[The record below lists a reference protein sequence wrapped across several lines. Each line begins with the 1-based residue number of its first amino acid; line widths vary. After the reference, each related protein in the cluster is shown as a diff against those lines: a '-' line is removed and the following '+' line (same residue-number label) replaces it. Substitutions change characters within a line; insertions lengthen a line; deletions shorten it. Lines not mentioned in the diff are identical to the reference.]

1 MANSKWQMKG
11 NHGHM
16 VTSAICHRRESLTLN
31 LISLI
36 RHPLVFK
43 DHGTAPEKSDLLG
56 TMSAT
61 VQSNKVA

>member
-1 MANSKWQMKG
+1 
-11 NHGHM
+11 M
-16 VTSAICHRRESLTLN
+16 VIWSLLPFAISVSLTLN